1 MFISQNSFSVFE
13 DIQNNKWG
21 NNDKKDKKSGQI
33 VRRMVSNICCP
44 SKKQINVK
52 MPEYFFRIH

>member
-21 NNDKKDKKSGQI
+21 NNDKKDKKSGQS

-44 SKKQINVK
+44 SKKN
-52 MPEYFFRIH
+52 RLT